1 MATMIHEWWAVRRN
15 IVPVGIGLAV
25 LLSALLL
32 GGAVIYQP
40 GLCAALAIV
49 ILLVAF
55 TIRHPHRI
63 SYIVLLS
70 TALSVDYLYSGGL
83 FGIEILSLYKLGIL
97 ALLAPCILIYGISL
111 RFVYPLLALVAML
124 FITFCFSTWL
134 PLLTASIAIKSFI
147 GLSLPFVFLL
157 IKWKKE
163 VAERQMKIICLLPA
177 VSVAAGLVLQ
187 LLHVHSLLDV
197 EFTGAIRLQGAN
209 IPPHLAMLAFLGTA
223 IPFVEL
229 KRTGANPK
237 FLYTVMVINFGILI
251 ATGTRG
257 PILAMVFLGL
267 YYFYD
272 LLREYL
278 KGKVHLIIPLGGAL
292 LVILG
297 AVLLQWNNFK
307 KRSFERSTGEGIDLS
322 GRSEAWTYFLNQ
334 VDGHKLAGRGLGSVT
349 VANDGTLFA
358 GFVVPHNEYIRFYVD
373 TGFVGAALLFLAL
386 LIVFVK
392 IHKVLPAPIKPY
404 YFGLILAFLIYSFS
418 DNTLSTVQF
427 VIPFCWYLNGLYR
440 YSRPGSND
448 SS

>member
-1 MATMIHEWWAVRRN
+1 MINEWWTGRRN
-15 IVPVGIGLAV
+15 LYLVGAGLMI

-40 GLCAALAIV
+40 GLCAICA
-49 ILLVAF
+49 LLVLLLAF

-70 TALSVDYLYSGGL
+70 TAVSVDYLYSGSV

-97 ALLAPCILIYGISL
+97 ALLAPCILIYGISTK
-111 RFVYPLLALVAML
+111 FVYPVLALIGLLV
-124 FITFCFSTWL
+124 ITFFFSTWL
-134 PLLTASIAIKSFI
+134 PPLTTSIAVKSFI
-147 GLSLPFVFLL
+147 GLSLPFFFLL

-177 VSVAAGLVLQ
+177 VSVAVGAVLQ
-187 LLHVHSLLDV
+187 VLHMHSLLDV
-197 EFTGAIRLQGAN
+197 EFTGAVRLQGAN

-229 KRTGANPK
+229 KRSGANPK
-237 FLYTVMVINFGILI
+237 FFYTVMVINFAILI
-251 ATGTRG
+251 GTGTRG
-257 PILAMVFLGL
+257 PILAMVFLAL

-272 LLREYL
+272 LAREYL
-278 KGKVHLIIPLGGAL
+278 KGKAHLILPLGGAV
-292 LVILG
+292 LVIG
-297 AVLLQWNNFK
+297 AAVLLQWNNMK
-307 KRSFERSTGEGIDLS
+307 KRSFERSTDDAIDLS
-322 GRSEAWTYFLNQ
+322 GRSEAWTYFLNT
-334 VDGHKLAGRGLGSVT
+334 VDGHSLAGRGLGAVT
-349 VANDGTLFA
+349 VANDGSLFA

-373 TGFVGAALLFLAL
+373 TGFVGASLLFLSL
-386 LIVFVK
+386 LIVFYK
-392 IHKVLPAPIKPY
+392 IFKALPAPMKPY

-418 DNTLSTVQF
+418 DNTLSTVQS

-440 YSRPGSND
+440 YTRPGSND